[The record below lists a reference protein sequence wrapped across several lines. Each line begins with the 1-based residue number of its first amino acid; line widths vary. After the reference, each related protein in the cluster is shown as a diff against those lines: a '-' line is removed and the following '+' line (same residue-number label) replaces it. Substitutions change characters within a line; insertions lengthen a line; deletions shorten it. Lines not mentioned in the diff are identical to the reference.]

1 MKGGQMIKAEDFA
14 AAADV
19 PPDMAFVRPE
29 RKFREILEENL
40 ESSQSG
46 NASDHFIIEYMNH
59 TLATAEAP
67 GLDFLD
73 FYTVPDDNSSNVYDS
88 YKRFRQTVD
97 GFTVRIQISHIR
109 LGPAHTVPL
118 DADEKKHLRA
128 YVTRIKEIIEASSLV
143 TAKKERL
150 LDKLNAFLVEVDRD
164 RTALQKF
171 NDVILSLANTGGE
184 AAEAMEPAWK
194 WAKLAAA
201 MLGVRQETEQTK
213 QLPPPSKKIEPP
225 KPQLPPPAKN
235 KSRNVQVDMDD
246 DIPF

>member
-1 MKGGQMIKAEDFA
+1 MIKEEDFA
-14 AAADV
+14 AAADG
-19 PPDMAFVRPE
+19 PPDMAFVRLE
-29 RKFREILEENL
+29 RKFREILEQNL

-46 NASDHFIIEYMNH
+46 GASDHFIIEYMNH
-59 TLATAEAP
+59 TLATAEAL

-73 FYTVPDDNSSNVYDS
+73 FYSVPEENSSNVYED

-97 GFTVRIQISHIR
+97 GFTVRVQISHIR

-128 YVTRIKEIIEASSLV
+128 YVTRIKEIIDSSSLV
-143 TAKKERL
+143 VAKKERL
-150 LDKLNAFLVEVDRD
+150 LDKLNAFLIELDRD

-184 AAEAMEPAWK
+184 VANEMEPAWK

-201 MLGVRQETEQTK
+201 VLGVRQETEQAKQLTPPPK
-213 QLPPPSKKIEPP
+213 KLEQPKRQLPPPVKKSGNTRAD
-225 KPQLPPPAKN
+225 L
-235 KSRNVQVDMDD
+235 DD

>member
-59 TLATAEAP
+59 TLATAEAL

-88 YKRFRQTVD
+88 YKRS
-97 GFTVRIQISHIR
+97 GKR
-109 LGPAHTVPL
+109 LMA
-118 DADEKKHLRA
+118 LRS
-128 YVTRIKEIIEASSLV
+128 AS
-143 TAKKERL
+143 
-150 LDKLNAFLVEVDRD
+150 
-164 RTALQKF
+164 
-171 NDVILSLANTGGE
+171 
-184 AAEAMEPAWK
+184 
-194 WAKLAAA
+194 KLAISA
-201 MLGVRQETEQTK
+201 
-213 QLPPPSKKIEPP
+213 
-225 KPQLPPPAKN
+225 
-235 KSRNVQVDMDD
+235 
-246 DIPF
+246 

>member
-1 MKGGQMIKAEDFA
+1 MKGGQMIKEEDFA

-19 PPDMAFVRPE
+19 PPDMAFVRLE

-59 TLATAEAP
+59 TLATAEAL

-109 LGPAHTVPL
+109 LGPAHTSRSMPTRRSISAPTSL
-118 DADEKKHLRA
+118 GSKKLLKPHHSLQLRRSDCS
-128 YVTRIKEIIEASSLV
+128 TSS
-143 TAKKERL
+143 T
-150 LDKLNAFLVEVDRD
+150 
-164 RTALQKF
+164 
-171 NDVILSLANTGGE
+171 LSL
-184 AAEAMEPAWK
+184 
-194 WAKLAAA
+194 
-201 MLGVRQETEQTK
+201 
-213 QLPPPSKKIEPP
+213 
-225 KPQLPPPAKN
+225 
-235 KSRNVQVDMDD
+235 
-246 DIPF
+246 